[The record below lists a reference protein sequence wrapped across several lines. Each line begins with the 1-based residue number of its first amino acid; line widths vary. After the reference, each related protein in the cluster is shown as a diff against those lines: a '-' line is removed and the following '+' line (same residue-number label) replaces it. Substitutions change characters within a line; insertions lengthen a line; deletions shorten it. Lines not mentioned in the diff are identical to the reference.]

1 MRSLVAF
8 GDSITVGMAASA
20 PERRWADRLA
30 ALIGA
35 PILRNQGRSG
45 TVMQSSRLADGLPR
59 LGNGVSRYREALLGE
74 NRSDAVAILYGY
86 NDARYTAAPATFGPG
101 GFVRDYRL
109 VIEGML
115 AGGYVS
121 DALCL
126 GSPPCIPEAGFEVG
140 SIGFTGQTRRGF
152 EDFVAAVASLARE
165 YGAFYAPVYE
175 RMRDCGEDRLASPDV
190 THPNDEGHRIIADA
204 FTAATVRA

>member
-1 MRSLVAF
+1 MRITCLCVLTTPIGPLSIRRGPSCRRGNWMSDFSETCRARSVRSLVVF
-8 GDSITVGMAASA
+8 GDSITLGMAASA
-20 PERRWADRLA
+20 PERRWADLLA

-45 TVMQSSRLADGLPR
+45 TVMQSSPLADGLPR
-59 LGNGVSRYREALLGE
+59 LGNGISRYREALLGE

-126 GSPPCIPEAGFEVG
+126 GSPPCI
-140 SIGFTGQTRRGF
+140 SRSR
-152 EDFVAAVASLARE
+152 
-165 YGAFYAPVYE
+165 
-175 RMRDCGEDRLASPDV
+175 
-190 THPNDEGHRIIADA
+190 H
-204 FTAATVRA
+204 